1 MDVDHVWDG
10 FFLYSLLLDHAECGA
25 VLKLNHNAASQA
37 MRICPA
43 LQARNC
49 QMRGTGQEEWGHAC
63 ELCAWVYVDEDSVKS
78 MSTRVAQ
85 CKIFFNIYLRV
96 PSLYG
101 H

>member
-49 QMRGTGQEEWGHAC
+49 QMRGTEQEEWGHAC

>member
-10 FFLYSLLLDHAECGA
+10 FFLYSLLLDHAEHGA

-37 MRICPA
+37 MRIRPA
-43 LQARNC
+43 LQARNRR
-49 QMRGTGQEEWGHAC
+49 MRGTGQEEWSHAC
-63 ELCAWVYVDEDSVKS
+63 ELCAWVYVDEDGVKS
-78 MSTRVAQ
+78 MSPHVAQ
-85 CKIFFNIYLRV
+85 RKIFFNICLRV